1 MGGRRGLSARSGHQ
15 PHRPIGDLRLLPY
28 MTADFTVSATQ
39 RGLVLSAF
47 SWSYALMQIPA
58 GSLIDGFGERIMV
71 GASAWSA
78 HPRASGRSAP
88 GRPSSRAASVPS
100 SVFAWGSASARRA
113 PTRPAP
119 GGTRTSAATERP
131 SATSS
136 TAASPSTSASADA
149 RRNLVPVNNVPPLE
163 AAIVEPVSCAL
174 NGQNLAEVA
183 GARTILVA
191 GAGPPRSH
199 PHEARPGPG
208 VPTVVPVEPNPAR
221 HAIAR
226 ASGADAVPAPS
237 GDIADRIRDIAPEG
251 IDVVIMAIGRP
262 EALTPYLGIL
272 APGARVSVFA
282 GFNSEA
288 TLRFVAND
296 IHDNEYKIVG
306 ASSCRL
312 ENLQRIAPMID
323 SGRLVV
329 KDLIGTQLPLERAA
343 DAIRLAAS
351 GSDTRVGVRARQST
365 SPTSTSTRPTTPPWP
380 RFATP

>member
-1 MGGRRGLSARSGHQ
+1 M
-15 PHRPIGDLRLLPY
+15 
-28 MTADFTVSATQ
+28 
-39 RGLVLSAF
+39 
-47 SWSYALMQIPA
+47 
-58 GSLIDGFGERIMV
+58 
-71 GASAWSA
+71 
-78 HPRASGRSAP
+78 
-88 GRPSSRAASVPS
+88 
-100 SVFAWGSASARRA
+100 
-113 PTRPAP
+113 
-119 GGTRTSAATERP
+119 
-131 SATSS
+131 
-136 TAASPSTSASADA
+136 
-149 RRNLVPVNNVPPLE
+149 
-163 AAIVEPVSCAL
+163 
-174 NGQNLAEVA
+174 A

-312 ENLQRIAPMID
+312 ENFQRIAPMID

-351 GSDTRVGVRARQST
+351 GSDMRVGVDVRARQST

>member
-1 MGGRRGLSARSGHQ
+1 
-15 PHRPIGDLRLLPY
+15 
-28 MTADFTVSATQ
+28 
-39 RGLVLSAF
+39 
-47 SWSYALMQIPA
+47 
-58 GSLIDGFGERIMV
+58 MV
-71 GASAWSA
+71 GASACLWSICTGLTFLASGFGTLFGLRPGLGIGEAGA
-78 HPRASGRSAP
+78 HPACTRGHPNICRHRTAFGYQLDGGLPQHVRIGR
-88 GRPSSRAASVPS
+88 RPAEPR
-100 SVFAWGSASARRA
+100 
-113 PTRPAP
+113 TDQQRPAP
-119 GGTRTSAATERP
+119 RSGHRRTGLLRPERP
-131 SATSS
+131 E
-136 TAASPSTSASADA
+136 PRRGGGCADDP
-149 RRNLVPVNNVPPLE
+149 RRRGR
-163 AAIVEPVSCAL
+163 A
-174 NGQNLAEVA
+174 
-183 GARTILVA
+183 
-191 GAGPPRSH
+191 PRSH

-288 TLRFVAND
+288 TLRFVANG

-312 ENLQRIAPMID
+312 ENFQRIAPMID

-351 GSDTRVGVRARQST
+351 GSDMRVGVDVRARQST